1 VNQDEQELIQQA
13 QSGDK
18 VAFAVLVEVHA
29 QFVHNLALRTLN
41 NAQEAEDVAQ
51 ETFLRA
57 WKALPDFR
65 AVANLRTW
73 LYRITVNLCYNRLPR
88 MKVDFAALEPEE
100 IDLLPEK
107 SRTVETRMLTAE
119 LREQIYTAVDD
130 LPETYRLLITLRH
143 MDGYS
148 YEEIADIT
156 QMPLGTVKTRLFRA
170 RRQLRQML
178 ASYEGTTNE

>member
-1 VNQDEQELIQQA
+1 
-13 QSGDK
+13 
-18 VAFAVLVEVHA
+18 
-29 QFVHNLALRTLN
+29 
-41 NAQEAEDVAQ
+41 
-51 ETFLRA
+51 
-57 WKALPDFR
+57 
-65 AVANLRTW
+65 
-73 LYRITVNLCYNRLPR
+73 

-107 SRTVETRMLTAE
+107 TRTVETRMLTAE

>member
-1 VNQDEQELIQQA
+1 MNQDEQKLIQQA

-18 VAFAVLVEVHA
+18 DAFAALVEIHA
-29 QFVHNLALRTLN
+29 QFVYNLALRTLN
-41 NAQEAEDVAQ
+41 NTQEAEDTAQ
-51 ETFLRA
+51 ETFFRA
-57 WKALPDFR
+57 WKGLPDFR
-65 AVANLRTW
+65 SEANFRTW

-100 IDLLPEK
+100 AVLPPEK
-107 SRTVETRMLTAE
+107 TRTVETGLITAE
-119 LREQIYTAVDD
+119 LRQQIYTAVDD

-148 YEEIADIT
+148 YEEIADVT
-156 QMPLGTVKTRLFRA
+156 QLPLGTVKTGIFRA
-170 RRQLRQML
+170 RQQLRQGL